1 MVRRS
6 LSALALAALG
16 LAVPQAA
23 DAQYGYTVGPIATG
37 NGATYGGY
45 GINGFNNRLTNDPY
59 LTGATLNAR
68 LLDNTMY
75 MRGTVPTL
83 AARMRAQRLAESYFG
98 YGNYVDETTVRPRN
112 PVPDPELQQKIKDEI
127 FAARLAD
134 ELDVDVSI
142 DDGVVTIEADRLS
155 RRHEQMLVESIA
167 NLNGVKDVQVDI
179 NGRTREPRMNDRGG
193 SAGGVARNDRQR
205 RPEGNAP
212 DAPASEQEPETET
225 LANRVRRSLEADSRV
240 PTGRVEADVTGSL
253 VTLTG
258 TVNTLGE
265 KRAAVSAAYV
275 PGVEDV
281 EANGLD
287 ISSDYSAPN
296 PGESAENR
304 QRPEPPSDAE
314 VRMRV
319 RQRVNDN
326 PRLRGN
332 DISLSVQDRDVTV
345 EGTVDSIREKE
356 ELYEAVRMTRGV
368 KNVDFE
374 VNTTAEENVPEDLKG
389 RVETRLSQLGFD
401 GLTVGS
407 AKGDVFVRGDVPSP
421 AARRRIANAVKDI
434 PGVKSY
440 QSDLTP
446 PDDAD
451 VDGDGDGP
459 IPDPD
464 QYGPNEYDPAVDD
477 IGAFQSLTNYTTRA
491 GAGSATA
498 FGGGAVISGATPREM
513 NVATAVDLPDGVD
526 AEGDAKRGK
535 PLASPGADDA
545 PSAEV
550 TSADPDEE
558 FADKSFE
565 KIKEAVRSHPRLREH
580 DIELK
585 EVGEGR
591 IIASGS
597 VDDWYEYSLIRS
609 LIYDAGARDVEMTVT
624 VY

>member
-45 GINGFNNRLTNDPY
+45 GINGFNSRLTNDPY
-59 LTGATLNAR
+59 LTGATLNAT

-98 YGNYVDETTVRPRN
+98 YGNYVDETTVRPRE
-112 PVPDPELQQKIKDEI
+112 PVPDPELQQKINDEI

-142 DDGVVTIEADRLS
+142 DDGVVTLEADRLS
-155 RRHEQMLVESIA
+155 RRHEEMLVEAIA
-167 NLNGVKDVQVDI
+167 NLNGVKDVQVDV
-179 NGRTREPRMNDRGG
+179 NGRTRPPRTGDRPRGG
-193 SAGGVARNDRQR
+193 SPGDVARNDRRQ
-205 RPEGNAP
+205 RPEGGAT
-212 DAPASEQEPETET
+212 DRPASEQEPETET
-225 LANRVRRSLEADSRV
+225 LAGRVRRSLAADSRV
-240 PTGRVEADVTGSL
+240 PRDRVEADVTGSL

-265 KRAAVSAAYV
+265 KRAAVGAAYV

-281 EANGLD
+281 EANGLEV
-287 ISSDYSAPN
+287 SSDYSAPN
-296 PGESAENR
+296 RQESAENR

-332 DISLSVQDRDVTV
+332 DISVSVEDRDVTV
-345 EGTVDSIREKE
+345 EGTVDSLREKE

-368 KNVDFE
+368 KDVDFE
-374 VNTTAEENVPEDLKG
+374 VSTSAEENVPEDLKEQ
-389 RVETRLSQLGFD
+389 VESRLAQIGFD

-407 AKGDVFVRGDVPSP
+407 AKGDVFVRGDVPSTT
-421 AARRRIANAVKDI
+421 ARRRIADAVRDI
-434 PGVKSY
+434 PGVRSF

-446 PDDAD
+446 PDDAA
-451 VDGDGDGP
+451 GGTAMP
-459 IPDPD
+459 R

-477 IGAFQSLTNYTTRA
+477 VGAFQALTNYTTRA
-491 GAGSATA
+491 GAGSATPY
-498 FGGGAVISGATPREM
+498 GGGAVTSGATQREM
-513 NVATAVDLPDGVD
+513 NVATAIDLPDGVD
-526 AEGDAKRGK
+526 SEGDAKRGK

-565 KIKEAVRSHPRLREH
+565 KIKEAVQSHPRLREH
-580 DIELK
+580 DIELQ

-591 IIASGS
+591 IIASGA

-609 LIYDAGARDVEMTVT
+609 LIYDAGAKDVEMTVT